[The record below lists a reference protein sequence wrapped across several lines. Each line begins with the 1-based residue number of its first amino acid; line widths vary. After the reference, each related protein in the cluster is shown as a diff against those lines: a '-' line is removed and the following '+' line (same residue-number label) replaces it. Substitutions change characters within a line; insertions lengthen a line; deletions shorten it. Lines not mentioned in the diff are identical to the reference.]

1 VKKILLITLISIFGL
16 YLYWWFIIPPFVLPK
31 SSHNIRFIKA
41 MPFGWALDSQIRFE
55 VEKEDLI
62 HWIETLVEL
71 PFNSIKNRAND
82 LKHSRYIKIDNLNR
96 DRVLSEAKMV
106 PELKQWMDLENVHE
120 GFAVFGIRPY
130 AGNLVYDKDRK
141 IAYYNFWD

>member
-1 VKKILLITLISIFGL
+1 MKKILLITLILIFGS
-16 YLYWWFIIPPFVLPK
+16 YLYWWLIIPPFALPK
-31 SSHNIRFIKA
+31 NAHNIRFVKA
-41 MPFGWALDSQIRFE
+41 MPLGWALDSQLRFE

-62 HWIETLVEL
+62 QWIETLVEL
-71 PFNSIKNRAND
+71 PFKTIKTRTND
-82 LKHSRYIKIDNLNR
+82 AQHSRYIKIDNLNR
-96 DRVLSEAKMV
+96 NRILAEAKMV

-130 AGNLVYDKDRK
+130 AGNLVYDKGRK